1 MIKAINNIGNSKK
14 YSKPLST
21 SFKGYYAVPQRL
33 SHDVYRKSSVNMSE
47 NDVKSAISNPFLMS
61 NTAKAIYG
69 DSTND
74 KNAIAL
80 ANQLKDPQKAL
91 AFFKEAKSQIDSD
104 PTIKQDPYLS
114 YFSKQLDLTIKEL
127 SSQKHG
133 VQDVSFSGNKKA
145 VNIFSKL
152 KVGTKGEF
160 NDYFP
165 VDKFGMDEYTF
176 NSRLYTILRDEK
188 KKFLLVETL
197 NSELSKMGMSDEL
210 NIYIKENKSEQM
222 GKMVAGTLGA
232 SGTGQLMVAARALYA
247 MNNKKMD
254 SFDKSVEAIR
264 LSHDFTDLLVTGGA
278 LSAVWSFNAQVA
290 AGNAMNPEMFSKTAI
305 WIGNGLIALSCLAV
319 RQIIKESRMR
329 DEREAIEALKYVKA
343 IHICMQEGYLDSN
356 KVGKLIQNLYN
367 AQ

>member
-1 MIKAINNIGNSKK
+1 
-14 YSKPLST
+14 
-21 SFKGYYAVPQRL
+21 
-33 SHDVYRKSSVNMSE
+33 
-47 NDVKSAISNPFLMS
+47 
-61 NTAKAIYG
+61 
-69 DSTND
+69 
-74 KNAIAL
+74 
-80 ANQLKDPQKAL
+80 
-91 AFFKEAKSQIDSD
+91 
-104 PTIKQDPYLS
+104 
-114 YFSKQLDLTIKEL
+114 
-127 SSQKHG
+127 
-133 VQDVSFSGNKKA
+133 
-145 VNIFSKL
+145 
-152 KVGTKGEF
+152 
-160 NDYFP
+160 
-165 VDKFGMDEYTF
+165 MDEYTF

-222 GKMVAGTLGA
+222 GKIVAGTSGA
-232 SGTGQLMVAARALYA
+232 FGTGQLMVAARALYA

-305 WIGNGLIALSCLAV
+305 WIGNGLIALSCLVV

-367 AQ
+367 AH

>member
-1 MIKAINNIGNSKK
+1 
-14 YSKPLST
+14 
-21 SFKGYYAVPQRL
+21 
-33 SHDVYRKSSVNMSE
+33 
-47 NDVKSAISNPFLMS
+47 
-61 NTAKAIYG
+61 
-69 DSTND
+69 
-74 KNAIAL
+74 
-80 ANQLKDPQKAL
+80 
-91 AFFKEAKSQIDSD
+91 
-104 PTIKQDPYLS
+104 
-114 YFSKQLDLTIKEL
+114 
-127 SSQKHG
+127 
-133 VQDVSFSGNKKA
+133 
-145 VNIFSKL
+145 
-152 KVGTKGEF
+152 
-160 NDYFP
+160 
-165 VDKFGMDEYTF
+165 
-176 NSRLYTILRDEK
+176 
-188 KKFLLVETL
+188 
-197 NSELSKMGMSDEL
+197 MGMSDEL

-319 RQIIKESRMR
+319 RQIVKESRMR

-367 AQ
+367 A